1 MSAEA
6 DGKFELTKTQ
16 TISLYT
22 TGSSQYRG
30 MPAKPLHRI
39 RHNDKRNLKIP
50 VAAKPERGNSH
61 A

>member
-39 RHNDKRNLKIP
+39 RHDNWNPTIP
-50 VAAKPERGNSH
+50 FAAKPERGDSH